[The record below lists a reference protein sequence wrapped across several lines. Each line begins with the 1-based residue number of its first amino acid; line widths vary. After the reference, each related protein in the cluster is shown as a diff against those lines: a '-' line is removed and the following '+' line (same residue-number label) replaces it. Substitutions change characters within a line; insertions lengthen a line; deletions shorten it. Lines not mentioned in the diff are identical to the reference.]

1 MISKKFNSNSRYCY
15 CMTPELIENYDLAI
29 ADKEK
34 VWICHHRKEEFYTSK
49 ELVEMNMY
57 FNVSPDD
64 LVFCR
69 NEKEHH
75 KYPHKGVEIA
85 TECHKGQKRSEETK
99 KKMSEAKKGKTSW
112 RKGKNISE
120 EHKKMISKANKDRKW
135 FTNGIINV
143 FDFTCPQG
151 FVPGLTRHKH

>member
-1 MISKKFNSNSRYCY
+1 
-15 CMTPELIENYDLAI
+15 
-29 ADKEK
+29 
-34 VWICHHRKEEFYTSK
+34 
-49 ELVEMNMY
+49 MNMY

-75 KYPHKGVEIA
+75 KYPHKGVEIV
-85 TECHKGQKRSEETK
+85 TECHKGKKHSEETK
-99 KKMSEAKKGKTSW
+99 KKMSETKKGKTSW
-112 RKGKNISE
+112 RKGKHISE